1 MIKIWSLKVKIALQQ
16 APNWHTNRLCHAH
29 VTRKNV
35 TFSATQN
42 VQEISHFL
50 YISFSRIVPAAS
62 LQSWCGHS
70 VENFASI
77 VLVMI
82 PMYSVGQLSSTISC
96 TAEMWHV
103 GNISC
108 KVHYIWNVLYIS
120 CSTNIYYVLIFL
132 LGYSPVPKAVNISD
146 TSITTNVATYRHV

>member
-1 MIKIWSLKVKIALQQ
+1 MLSSTSGRSSNQVGLGKLLSNHVAVKNRWNVDILTAKVFI
-16 APNWHTNRLCHAH
+16 
-29 VTRKNV
+29 TRKNV
-35 TFSATQN
+35 AFSATQN

-50 YISFSRIVPAAS
+50 YISFSRIV
-62 LQSWCGHS
+62 
-70 VENFASI
+70 E

-82 PMYSVGQLSSTISC
+82 LMYSVGQLSSTISC

-132 LGYSPVPKAVNISD
+132 LGYSPVPKTVNISD